1 MKIKTPE
8 AEYVE
13 KAKQL
18 SDAEAE
24 RLLSR
29 MGGKLRR
36 RQDKDKVTSLEALAI
51 QLQMEDEQLREW
63 RERMAALKHKDSAL
77 AA

>member
-1 MKIKTPE
+1 MKIKTPDP
-8 AEYVE
+8 EYVE
-13 KAKQL
+13 KAKKL

-36 RQDKDKVTSLEALAI
+36 RQDKDKVSSLDALAI
-51 QLQMEDEQLREW
+51 QLQMEEEQLLEW
-63 RERMAALKHKDSAL
+63 REHMAALAHKD
-77 AA
+77 

>member
-18 SDAEAE
+18 SDEEAE

-51 QLQMEDEQLREW
+51 QLQMEDEQLAEW
-63 RERMAALKHKDSAL
+63 RERMASLKHKD
-77 AA
+77 

>member
-8 AEYVE
+8 SEYVE

-18 SDAEAE
+18 SDEEAE

-36 RQDKDKVTSLEALAI
+36 RQDKDKVSSLDALAI
-51 QLQMEDEQLREW
+51 QLQMEEEQLLEW
-63 RERMAALKHKDSAL
+63 REHMAALAHKD
-77 AA
+77 